1 MRERRGTC
9 RRRKGVKKGETVE
22 ANKEEG
28 VKNLRRGR
36 RGSMESERKMR
47 R

>member
-9 RRRKGVKKGETVE
+9 RRRKGVKKTVE